1 MKKHTKNIIAFFIC
15 AFSIFNFASKTIF
28 ASSVIYQNENTKS
41 KKSIEEE
48 SKSNDRVST
57 VYEIDPGVKITYD
70 EISGK
75 KIVDIEYP
83 VDYDAYVEN
92 DSVEEAVKPELTD
105 RDFVRMTSKNTILS
119 LDEYYKSF
127 INETP
132 EYLYIRHTSSIT
144 NVPDNHE
151 WNEEIDIKTKEQKKV
166 LTYWDYGEIRKAQSG
181 FYKIM
186 NSTYYFDEDGY
197 MYVGKIMDERGNVYE
212 FDENGIMK
220 N

>member
-1 MKKHTKNIIAFFIC
+1 MKKYTKNIIAFFIC
-15 AFSIFNFASKTIF
+15 VMSILNFFINTNFASN
-28 ASSVIYQNENTKS
+28 VIYQNDNTKS

-48 SKSNDRVST
+48 LKSNNRVSS
-57 VYEIDPGVKITYD
+57 VYEIEPSVKITYD
-70 EISGK
+70 ELNGK
-75 KIVDIEYP
+75 KTVDVEYP
-83 VDYDAYVEN
+83 VDHDKYVE
-92 DSVEEAVKPELTD
+92 DGSVEEAVKPELTN
-105 RDFVRMTSKNTILS
+105 RDFVRMTSENTILS

-127 INETP
+127 VNESS
-132 EYLYIRHTSSIT
+132 EYLYIRHTNSTT

-151 WNEEIDIKTKEQKKV
+151 WNEEIDNKTKKIKWV
-166 LTYWDYGEIRKAQSG
+166 LTYWDYNEIRKAQSG

-220 N
+220 

>member
-15 AFSIFNFASKTIF
+15 MMSILNFLINTNFASN
-28 ASSVIYQNENTKS
+28 VIYQNDNTKS

-48 SKSNDRVST
+48 LKSNNRVSS
-57 VYEIDPGVKITYD
+57 VYEIEPGVKITYD
-70 EISGK
+70 ELNGK
-75 KIVDIEYP
+75 KTVDVEYP
-83 VDYDAYVEN
+83 VDHDKYVEN
-92 DSVEEAVKPELTD
+92 GSVEEAVKPELTN

-127 INETP
+127 INDTSD
-132 EYLYIRHTSSIT
+132 YLYIRHTSSIT

-151 WNEEIDIKTKEQKKV
+151 WNEEIDNKTKKTKWI

-220 N
+220 K